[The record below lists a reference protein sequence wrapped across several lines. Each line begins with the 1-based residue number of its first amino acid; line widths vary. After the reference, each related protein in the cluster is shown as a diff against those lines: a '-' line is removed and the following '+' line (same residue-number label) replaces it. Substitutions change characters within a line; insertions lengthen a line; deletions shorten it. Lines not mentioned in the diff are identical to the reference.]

1 MTDYSALIARVRS
14 SYALTERDAREIA
27 DALEAQA
34 KEIEELNEEVN
45 CWAEAAGWP
54 EHSPRQLRARI
65 AELEAENAELST
77 RCLALFSLLPDEI
90 RIGDIQK
97 AVAALKGEKDV

>member
-1 MTDYSALIARVRS
+1 MTDDLVARLREKARS
-14 SYALTERDAREIA
+14 KQTYGGVTLREAA

-34 KEIEELNEEVN
+34 KEISQYKVDINEALLD
-45 CWAEAAGWP
+45 CK
-54 EHSPRQLRARI
+54 SLRARI

-77 RCLALFSLLPDEI
+77 RCQALFSLLPNEI

-97 AVAALKGEKDV
+97 AVAALKGEEG